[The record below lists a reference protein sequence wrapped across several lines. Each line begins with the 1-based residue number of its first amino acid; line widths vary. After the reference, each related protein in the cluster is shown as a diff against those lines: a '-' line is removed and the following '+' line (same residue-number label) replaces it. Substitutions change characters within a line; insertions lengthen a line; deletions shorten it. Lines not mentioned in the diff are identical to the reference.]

1 MVIAWSSSLSV
12 DIIATAPSDNIFDN
26 ESGGGNEGSTMSR
39 HKWFKNSQKC
49 LKIEF
54 SGKWWENEVVIA
66 WSSSLSINIIATA
79 PSDNIFVNKSGGGIE
94 GSPMSR
100 HKQGKMAKNV

>member
-1 MVIAWSSSLSV
+1 M
-12 DIIATAPSDNIFDN
+12 
-26 ESGGGNEGSTMSR
+26 
-39 HKWFKNSQKC
+39 
-49 LKIEF
+49 
-54 SGKWWENEVVIA
+54 VIA

-100 HKQGKMAKNV
+100 HKCTMADALLSLQPKFEKSKVIIWSIYHLFIKAGTLGDFFNPVMGYLSEFITLKKD